1 MKTYKILKDNWATFQ
16 NFNSLEE
23 AEIWALEKLGQG
35 CTVIISDEQILP
47 ITAEQKLQLDLEFG
61 KQLIKDFLTDNR
73 LITPAVSPT
82 ESLEL
87 LNKFQN
93 IEKLASLGDIKS
105 VSILLNGI
113 AVDNRL
119 FTQERK
125 DKYLTMIS
133 NYLNT

>member
-1 MKTYKILKDNWATFQ
+1 MITYKISKDYWSTLQ
-16 NFNSLEE
+16 NFNNIQE
-23 AEIWALEKLGQG
+23 AEAWALEKVGEG
-35 CTVIISDEQILP
+35 CTVTISDEQILP
-47 ITAEQKLQLDLEFG
+47 ITAEQKLQSDLQFG
-61 KQLIKDFLTDNR
+61 DILIKEFLKDNR
-73 LITPAVSPT
+73 LIVPIVTPT

-133 NYLNT
+133 DYLNT

>member
-125 DKYLTMIS
+125 DRYLTMIGD
-133 NYLNT
+133 YLNT